1 MHYTY
6 SLAQRLYLWGKFR
19 FETISLHLAN
29 PQCLS
34 VSLSS
39 LLPIRDHISHQ
50 MQSLDM
56 KMYVKTLYIHLNL

>member
-1 MHYTY
+1 MYCPF
-6 SLAQRLYLWGKFR
+6 SLAQRLYLLGKFR
-19 FETISLHLAN
+19 FETISLHSAN

-56 KMYVKTLYIHLNL
+56 KMYVKTLYIHLKL